1 LRSNSK
7 PVSTRWFERWALV
20 LLSAIGLVDL
30 GHRFLP
36 KWAMP
41 GAFDD
46 DFFYYAQV
54 ARHLAQGA
62 GSTFD
67 GIHRTNGYHPLWLLC
82 LTAFTWIGGGRFFFV
97 LVTLATA
104 VSLGSVF
111 MLTLQ
116 ILRRLG
122 VSPAGQYVV
131 AALITFQA
139 ELLLQGGMEV
149 VLALPLLLL
158 LLWVFLKATKLDGWF
173 YLRCGALASLCVLA
187 RLDSVLLVGL
197 LPVLGLRELRSLQRA
212 IKAFFAFSAG
222 LAPVWAYLW
231 LNKIWFG
238 SWMTVSAQAKE
249 LRLHH
254 TPQFAP
260 LLSLVHPLTT
270 VRLLVA
276 IPGALCGVVLAG
288 FLWKHGGELSARTRA
303 MLWTLA
309 LFPAVYFALLCV
321 LSDWPLWY
329 WYFYPLVLA
338 CLGCGAALSV
348 WLRPTERTWVMLA
361 LGLTVVSVGYR
372 AAYNRSHPPS
382 KNPLFLAAR
391 DVASFAESHPGIYAM
406 GDRGGTVAYLMNS
419 PLIQLEGLMMD
430 RAYLKRLQ
438 ERPALDTM
446 LREYGVRYYVSTDA
460 TLKDGCFTTR
470 EPLESGP
477 DSAYMIGRMCRQP
490 IAIFL
495 HDGFVTRVFD
505 VGTAEQH

>member
-1 LRSNSK
+1 
-7 PVSTRWFERWALV
+7 V
-20 LLSAIGLVDL
+20 LLSAIGLIDL

-82 LTAFTWIGGGRFFFV
+82 LTAFTWVGGGRFFFI
-97 LVTLATA
+97 LVTLVTA
-104 VSLGSVF
+104 VSLASVF
-111 MLTLQ
+111 VLTLQ

-158 LLWVFLKATKLDGWF
+158 LLHIFLEATELDGWF
-173 YLRCGALASLCVLA
+173 YLRCGALASLCILA

-197 LPVLGLRELRSLQRA
+197 LFALGLRELGSWQRA
-212 IKAFFAFSAG
+212 IKASFAFGAG
-222 LAPVWAYLW
+222 LMPVWVYLW

-238 SWMTVSAQAKE
+238 GWMTVSAQAKE

-254 TPQFAP
+254 TPQLAP
-260 LLSLVHPLTT
+260 LLALVHPLTT

-276 IPGALCGVVLAG
+276 IPGTFCVMVLAG
-288 FLWKHGGELSARTRA
+288 LLWTRGGELSARTCA

-309 LFPAVYFALLCV
+309 LFPAVYFGLLCV

-338 CLGCGAALSV
+338 CIGCCATLSV
-348 WLRPTERTWVMLA
+348 WLRPTGRVWIMLA

-372 AAYNRSHPPS
+372 TAYNRSHPPS
-382 KNPLFLAAR
+382 TNPLFLAAR

-419 PLIQLEGLMMD
+419 PVIQLEGLMMD
-430 RAYLKRLQ
+430 RPYLKRLQ
-438 ERPALDTM
+438 ERPALGAV

-460 TLKDGCFTTR
+460 TLKDGCYTAR

-477 DSAYMIGRMCRQP
+477 DSAYMTGRICTHP
-490 IAIFL
+490 LATFS
-495 HDGFVTRVFD
+495 HDRFVTRIFD
-505 VGTAEQH
+505 VGIAKQH